1 MKELKNRKSN
11 LLIFG
16 QESTSKEIRECIF
29 NYYPERYNEV
39 IMVIGDD
46 DSPCFHSIHDK
57 DLENYIIEHPLI
69 TYIIG
74 FSNLK
79 LRHKIQSKF
88 REVGINATNIIH
100 PSAVIAPSVKI
111 GLGNYIGANSVLSTE
126 VTIGNDNIINL
137 LVSVGHDTHIGSNC
151 IINPASNISGNCK
164 IGDNTIIGSN
174 SFIFQGTRIG
184 NNCTIDA
191 LTYVRRDID
200 DNRLCSSRGEL
211 NIYKNFR

>member
-11 LLIFG
+11 LLKFG
-16 QESTSKEIRECIF
+16 QESTSKEIRECAL
-29 NYYPERYNEV
+29 NYYPEQYNEV

-46 DSPCFHSIHDK
+46 DSPYFHSIHDR
-57 DLENYIIEHPLI
+57 DLEYYIIEYPLT

-74 FSNLK
+74 LSNLK

-88 REVGINATNIIH
+88 REFGINATNIIH

-111 GLGNYIGANSVLSTE
+111 GLGNYIGANSVLATE

-137 LVSVGHDTHIGSNC
+137 LVSVGHDTQ
-151 IINPASNISGNCK
+151 
-164 IGDNTIIGSN
+164 IGSN

-184 NNCTIDA
+184 NNSTIDA
-191 LTYVRRDID
+191 LTHVKRDFD